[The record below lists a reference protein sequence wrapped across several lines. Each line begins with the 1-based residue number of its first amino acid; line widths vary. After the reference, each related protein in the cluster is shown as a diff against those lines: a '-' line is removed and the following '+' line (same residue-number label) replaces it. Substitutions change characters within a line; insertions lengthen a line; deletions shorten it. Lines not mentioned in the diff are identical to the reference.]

1 MRHWSLTP
9 LFSLKYPQ
17 VPSDVATDL
26 QVWWSSQKEN
36 DFGREK
42 KFTFQMILQK
52 VKTQVS
58 LKINFQKLKIKN
70 TIFNKLHSKNVVSRN
85 FTHN

>member
-1 MRHWSLTP
+1 MWPQTCRCGGA
-9 LFSLKYPQ
+9 LKKKMI
-17 VPSDVATDL
+17 SEE
-26 QVWWSSQKEN
+26 K
-36 DFGREK
+36 K

-85 FTHN
+85 FTQN